1 MTVDNLKIALAQI
14 ESQSGN
20 VENNCK
26 EIINA
31 IEYAKSEHA
40 NIVVFPE
47 LSVCGYTARDLWF
60 RESFLNQCA
69 EAVLKI
75 ANHCKGIVAVIG
87 SVIEEKGERYNVA
100 IAVFDGQIIA
110 THRKMTLPSSELF
123 EERRYFSQ
131 GREHTTFRYGKYK
144 IGLQVCEDLWG
155 SEEYSTPYSQCDLI
169 LCPSALPWTQYS
181 QHERDQVLHAAA
193 IEHNATIIFVNALS
207 YENNLILDGASC
219 VNNPQGYKICQLA
232 NFKKSITIFDYSNSS
247 SMPPIEDLFFGTG
260 LETLFNALSFS
271 IKGYMSKSKKNG
283 VIISLTPDPNCFL
296 TLFLAIHALGS
307 DKVDAFIV
315 TDEKTP
321 LFFEEAAKRVIKGL
335 GCRIDYISIA
345 NFSKKFK
352 GIIEPV
358 RADSGPLSTLSFD
371 NLPMQLNGF
380 LLGRL
385 AQESNSALLSSV
397 NKTELALTIFDE
409 FIVSKSAIA
418 PISDLFHSEV
428 LKLLEYRNVIV
439 GLLSPLE
446 IKLLNDYYIKNAK
459 EKHPILE
466 CEQLDEI
473 LERYIVKNQ
482 SPTRIINAGF
492 KEREVLEIA
501 YSIDNNES
509 KRLQFPICPKV
520 SQRTLTDDWRMP
532 ILQHLIPPL

>member
-1 MTVDNLKIALAQI
+1 MDNLKIALAQI
-14 ESQSGN
+14 DSQSGN
-20 VENNCK
+20 VASNTK
-26 EIINA
+26 EIIKA
-31 IEYAKSEHA
+31 IDDARLEHA

-47 LSVCGYTARDLWF
+47 LCVCGYTARDLWF

-69 EAVLKI
+69 EAVLEI
-75 ANHCKGIVAVIG
+75 AAHCAGIVAVLG

-123 EERRYFSQ
+123 EERRYFSN
-131 GREHTTFRYGKYK
+131 GREHTTFRFGKYK

-155 SEEYSTPYSQCDLI
+155 NEENSSPYSQCDLI

-181 QHERDQVLHAAA
+181 QHERDQVLHSAA
-193 IEHNATIIFVNALS
+193 IEHNATIVFVNALS

-219 VNNPQGYKICQLA
+219 VYNYEGDKVCQLA
-232 NFKKSITIFDYSNSS
+232 NFKKSITIFDYSNIDN
-247 SMPPIEDLFFGTG
+247 MRPINDLFFGTG

-271 IKGYMSKSKKNG
+271 ITGYVSKAKKNG
-283 VIISLTPDPNCFL
+283 AIISLTPDLNSFL
-296 TLFLAIHALGS
+296 TLFLAVHALGP

-321 LFFEEAAKRVIKGL
+321 IFFEEAAKRVVQGL
-335 GCRIDYISIA
+335 GCRIDYISVA
-345 NFSKKFK
+345 NVAKKFK

-358 RADSGPLSTLSFD
+358 RADAGPLSTLSLD

-380 LLGRL
+380 LLGSL
-385 AQESNSALLSSV
+385 ALESNSALLSSV

-418 PISDLFHSEV
+418 PISDLYQTEV
-428 LKLLEYRNVIV
+428 LKLLEYRNVIMP
-439 GLLSPLE
+439 LLSTVE
-446 IKLLNDYYIKNAK
+446 IKLLSDYYLNKIKVNY
-459 EKHPILE
+459 PIIE

-473 LERYIVKNQ
+473 LKRYIEGDQ
-482 SPTRIINAGF
+482 SPTRIINTGF
-492 KEREVLEIA
+492 KERDVLEIA

-520 SQRTLTDDWRMP
+520 SRRTLTDDWRMP
-532 ILQHLIPPL
+532 ILQQLIPAL